1 MRCPASPTRN
11 HAAYIHNF
19 TTAGARMC
27 LVLVAMVLAT
37 GGVFAQNY
45 SWDAREVGMGG
56 VTAIGQGNLAAQLVP
71 PERSY
76 TSILIP
82 LGLVQVFSNLEVFDP
97 SDPGFDALRA
107 IDYVGN
113 PFHYS
118 FNRSQRDGDVD
129 FLKNII
135 DSGFDRDLNSY
146 RGFAPPEHLVAGGLL
161 APSWGYTFKFQRGA
175 NQSFQGLYL
184 GAGPHISLQTDLR
197 FDPQLVSIL
206 ASPVDVT
213 VPANAT
219 FLSSNNTV
227 QQTAIAVTAGYRAK
241 LAFDPG
247 ASPRDGL
254 YLLMNFNYLIGLRQD
269 AADLSLQI
277 ATDAAGL
284 VTLSPLQVPLAIDH
298 FTSGSGKGFSTDV
311 GVVVVRNGWEAG
323 VGVNGIAHRI
333 DWTDHRH
340 KLFSLTN
347 LTTGVDFVETS
358 LAAPSGTVRREL
370 PEQYVA
376 NLGYHTGPI
385 TLRSDWSY
393 ELQKLGARA
402 GGEYRAGPL
411 ALRGGVRY
419 GLKEW
424 NPTGGIGVNLTR
436 RFGIDVGL
444 FGNSTNLEQRRNV
457 SVAVSLRIERDSI
470 E

>member
-1 MRCPASPTRN
+1 MRT
-11 HAAYIHNF
+11 
-19 TTAGARMC
+19 GAHIF
-27 LVLVAMVLAT
+27 LLLAAMVLAT
-37 GGVFAQNY
+37 GGLFAQNY
-45 SWDAREVGMGG
+45 SWDARNVGMGG
-56 VTAIGQGNLAAQLVP
+56 VTTIGQGNLAAALVP
-71 PERSY
+71 PERNY
-76 TSILIP
+76 TSIVVP

-97 SDPGFDALRA
+97 GDPGFDALRA

-113 PFHYS
+113 PLHYS
-118 FNRSQRDGDVD
+118 FNRSQRDSDVD

-135 DSGFDRDLNSY
+135 DSGFDRDLNTY

-161 APSWGYTFKFQRGA
+161 APSWGYTFKLQRGA

-184 GAGPHISLQTDLR
+184 GAGPYVALQTDLR

-206 ASPVDVT
+206 GSPVAVT
-213 VPANAT
+213 VPANTT
-219 FLSSNNTV
+219 FVSGNSTV
-227 QQTAIAVTAGYRAK
+227 QQTAIALTAGYRAK
-241 LAFDPG
+241 LASG
-247 ASPRDGL
+247 SGSSSRDGV

-269 AADLSLQI
+269 TADLNLQI

-298 FTSGSGKGFSTDV
+298 FTSGSGRGFSTDV
-311 GVVVVRNGWEAG
+311 GVVLVRNGWEAG
-323 VGVNGIAHRI
+323 VGVNGIANRI

-347 LTTGVDFVETS
+347 LTTGVDLVETS
-358 LAAPSGTVRREL
+358 LPAPTGTLRREL

-411 ALRGGVRY
+411 AFRGGVRY
-419 GLKEW
+419 GLQEW
-424 NPTGGIGVNLTR
+424 NPTGGIGLNLTS

-444 FGNSTNLEQRRNV
+444 FGNSTNLEQRR
-457 SVAVSLRIERDSI
+457 SLAVAVSLRIERGSA